1 MDNLLKEALQEIKG
15 KTGFKFIGKAYK
27 ENNSILLIGAGER
40 IAYLID
46 LIAHKIIE
54 IELPNIMVNN
64 IISHCETIVIR

>member
-1 MDNLLKEALQEIKG
+1 MDSVLSDALQKIKE
-15 KTGFKFIGKAYK
+15 KNGFKFIGKAYK
-27 ENNSILLIGAGER
+27 EDNSILLVSVGDS